1 LAVAHGW
8 KQEALTEHAKEICDL
23 GKELYKRLAVFCGHI
38 ASVGDGLNRSVKA
51 YNNAVGSFESR
62 VMPKARKFEQ
72 LYVGAADAQVEE
84 LVPVETQVRNLDCD
98 ELTLAESDGEVTEPE
113 LLARPR

>member
-72 LYVGAADAQVEE
+72 LYVTAADGQIDE
-84 LVPVETQVRNLDCD
+84 LIPVETQVRNLDCD
-98 ELTLAESDGEVTEPE
+98 ELALAEAETQIIESE